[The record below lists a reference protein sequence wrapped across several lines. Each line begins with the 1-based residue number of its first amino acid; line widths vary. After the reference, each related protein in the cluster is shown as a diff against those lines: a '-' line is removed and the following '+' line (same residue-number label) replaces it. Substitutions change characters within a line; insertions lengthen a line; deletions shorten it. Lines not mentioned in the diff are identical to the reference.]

1 MDTSVKVKGVIPRV
15 APFFCWVLLACTAF
29 PVYAGNEITQ
39 GQWKAVFDLPTDRYG
54 HAVLGNTPEWG
65 RLCVSRDSLTHCI
78 ELPQHQVFED
88 LVPRLVDV
96 DLDGDLDAVVVESDQ
111 SYGASLVVYLWREAG
126 LIRVSTPAI
135 GTRYRWL
142 APVAVADL
150 DQGGQIE
157 LAFIDRPHLA
167 KTLRVF
173 RYSDQALHE
182 LASLPGLTN
191 HRIGDDFIVGGV
203 RDCGGDLKLITADSD
218 WQRVM
223 ATELR
228 LGQLHTQPIGTLK
241 RIEDVNLALGCP

>member
-1 MDTSVKVKGVIPRV
+1 MQSF
-15 APFFCWVLLACTAF
+15 AP
-29 PVYAGNEITQ
+29 
-39 GQWKAVFDLPTDRYG
+39 
-54 HAVLGNTPEWG
+54 
-65 RLCVSRDSLTHCI
+65 
-78 ELPQHQVFED
+78 
-88 LVPRLVDV
+88 
-96 DLDGDLDAVVVESDQ
+96 
-111 SYGASLVVYLWREAG
+111 WREAET
-126 LIRVSTPAI
+126 IRVSTPAI

-157 LAFIDRPHLA
+157 LAFIDRPLPC
-167 KTLRVF
+167 KTASVSLP
-173 RYSDQALHE
+173 DQALHE

-203 RDCGGDLKLITADSD
+203 RDCGSGLKLITADSE